1 MKKKIDIN
9 CDMGE
14 SYYDKK
20 IGNDSKIMPF
30 ITSSN
35 IACGFHGGDPN
46 TIRKTIELAI
56 EYDVKIG
63 AHPSYF
69 DLEGFGRR
77 KINLEL
83 NELESIILYQVSAL
97 KGITESYGKK
107 LHHVKPHGALYNMAS
122 INDDIAETIVLTIKK
137 IDPNLKLYG
146 PSKMKWKEISKKHK
160 IEYVS
165 EVFSDRN
172 YNDNLTLVDRNL
184 ENSMITHIR
193 ELQNND

>member
-69 DLEGFGRR
+69 DLKGFGRR
-77 KINLEL
+77 KIMGDFTNSSAYNLL
-83 NELESIILYQVSAL
+83 GIIIIISLL
-97 KGITESYGKK
+97 ISYRS
-107 LHHVKPHGALYNMAS
+107 LIL
-122 INDDIAETIVLTIKK
+122 L
-137 IDPNLKLYG
+137 
-146 PSKMKWKEISKKHK
+146 
-160 IEYVS
+160 
-165 EVFSDRN
+165 
-172 YNDNLTLVDRNL
+172 
-184 ENSMITHIR
+184 
-193 ELQNND
+193 